1 MYRPL
6 PESILVKESPVHGY
20 WLFATINIPYGTDL
34 GVSHIFAVGF
44 KNNYIR
50 TPLGGFI
57 NHSDT
62 PNCFKVKS
70 HDDSSL
76 TYYLLQTIKDIKKGE
91 ELTVTYTL
99 VKKLF
104 KVAKMASC
112 PEVDD
117 NTLRDELDTWKQN
130 DWTFPL
136 EIQHTHYYYMG
147 NRRTLGPIA
156 WVLTWGHK
164 LRHQVGNFTQ
174 SSDTLGWPLGD
185 PWYTWGISVFK

>member
-6 PESILVKESPVHGY
+6 PEAVVVKESPVHGY
-20 WLFATINIPYGTDL
+20 GLFATINIPYGTDL

-62 PNCFKVKS
+62 PNCYKVKS

-130 DWTFPL
+130 D
-136 EIQHTHYYYMG
+136 
-147 NRRTLGPIA
+147 
-156 WVLTWGHK
+156 
-164 LRHQVGNFTQ
+164 
-174 SSDTLGWPLGD
+174 
-185 PWYTWGISVFK
+185 